1 MEKEKWNVKK
11 VTGTWLEEI
20 NKKCKRGWK
29 KGSRDL
35 LDLDK
40 SCGLVNARTRTYVWE
55 NLCPLYASWDINK
68 TTRAWLEKF
77 HACFCVRVLFM
88 EKRKVKNKKRQEKE
102 KRKPN
107 WKSNRSTWF
116 VHFSLLSFFLLSF
129 FFLFFHY
136 FFTTFPLFFFVYIYI
151 KRPSNVIAT
160 RDEVNDLSSFPSPS
174 PSFFH
179 CTLNLFLFSFPLAS
193 FVRRIAF
200 LTTTKSS
207 LLPFDAIVHDSID
220 RYIIWK

>member
-88 EKRKVKNKKRQEKE
+88 EKRKVKKKKKRQEKE

-116 VHFSLLSFFLLSF
+116 FSFFSSLFLPPFFLFSLFSLFFYNFPIIFFFRLYIYKKTVKCNCNEGRSERALLLSFSF
-129 FFLFFHY
+129 
-136 FFTTFPLFFFVYIYI
+136 
-151 KRPSNVIAT
+151 S
-160 RDEVNDLSSFPSPS
+160 
-174 PSFFH
+174 
-179 CTLNLFLFSFPLAS
+179 LFL
-193 FVRRIAF
+193 
-200 LTTTKSS
+200 S
-207 LLPFDAIVHDSID
+207 LHV
-220 RYIIWK
+220 